1 MDTVGRMRTTDKIKL
16 VNLILASIKDTRGET
31 TGRETP
37 MPVYEGLTV
46 FAEIHQQRKGV
57 SYAPNGKFLNGDFKH
72 MRELLIKI
80 GDRLAEGGTN
90 PPGPL
95 SKGEANPPGPLSKGE
110 LVTDKMR
117 IDNLRAFLEAVCKMK
132 NQWYFENRFT
142 PYGLNHDFENIYT
155 QLKNNSDYGRR
166 KAAFDY
172 L

>member
-1 MDTVGRMRTTDKIKL
+1 MNEMEGIMDTVGRMRTTDKIKL

-80 GDRLAEGGTN
+80 GDRLAEGGTDRT
-90 PPGPL
+90 
-95 SKGEANPPGPLSKGE
+95 
-110 LVTDKMR
+110 LVTDRMR

-155 QLKNNSDYGRR
+155 NLKNNSDYARR
-166 KAAFDY
+166 KAAFGN

>member
-1 MDTVGRMRTTDKIKL
+1 MNEMEGIMDTVGRMRTTDKIKL

-80 GDRLAEGGTN
+80 GDRLAEGGTDRT
-90 PPGPL
+90 
-95 SKGEANPPGPLSKGE
+95 
-110 LVTDKMR
+110 LVTDRMR

-155 QLKNNSDYGRR
+155 NLKNNSDHARR
-166 KAAFDY
+166 KTAYDN

>member
-1 MDTVGRMRTTDKIKL
+1 MNEMEGIMDTVGRMRTTDKIKL

-46 FAEIHQQRKGV
+46 FDEVYHAKKGV
-57 SYAPNGKFLNGDFKH
+57 SYAPNGKFSTADFKH
-72 MRELLIKI
+72 MKELLIKI
-80 GDRLAEGGTN
+80 GDRLAEGGT
-90 PPGPL
+90 
-95 SKGEANPPGPLSKGE
+95 NPPGPLSKGE

-132 NQWYFENRFT
+132 NHWYFENRFT